1 MTAHPRRSSTWSGRA
16 PAARAAAL
24 IVALV
29 AVLTVSVLAVTAR
42 AAPSR
47 RLVVY
52 SAAPLAFTESIKRD
66 FEAEN
71 PGVTVEILSGL
82 GGEAMVTRLEA
93 EKASPRADV
102 MHSGAVFE
110 FVEATKKGLLAPTRP
125 REIAGVAPANMYLG
139 GQKIPLFDAEGR
151 WYVYGFSLGV
161 IGYNRDRLAALRLPA
176 PRSWADLANPV
187 YKGHVVFNM
196 PQLSSS
202 AFNTVVALYQVMG
215 PRNVWTYWDRIS
227 DNVAFYSRSTSALY
241 TLVGRGEVPISFG
254 VARPY
259 YEGQMRGQAVEVVY
273 PTEGAWVFA
282 TAMGVVNGAP
292 NADLA
297 RTFMK
302 WKLSASGQRN
312 TVNNFQNPVRA
323 GIRPTEHN
331 VDLSVDALIK
341 QVPKLIVV
349 DLEVAERIRAEVMR
363 RFEAYTSGRAR

>member
-1 MTAHPRRSSTWSGRA
+1 VSGQLRPSIRWNVRA
-16 PAARAAAL
+16 PAAAL
-24 IVALV
+24 ILGLALS
-29 AVLTVSVLAVTAR
+29 ALAPTGR

-82 GGEAMVTRLEA
+82 GGEAMITRIDA
-93 EKASPRADV
+93 EKASPRADI

-110 FVEATKKGLLAPTRP
+110 FVEATKKGLLAPTKP
-125 REIAGVAPANMYLG
+125 REIAGVFPANMFLG
-139 GQKIPLFDAEGR
+139 GSKIPLYDADGR

-161 IGYNRDRLAALRLPA
+161 IGYNRDRLAALRLP
-176 PRSWADLANPV
+176 PPKTWTDLANPI
-187 YKGHVVFNM
+187 YKGQVVFNM

-215 PRNVWTYWDRIS
+215 PRNAWAYWDRIS
-227 DNVAFYSRSTSALY
+227 ENVAFYSRSTSALY

-259 YEGQMRGQAVEVVY
+259 YEGQVRGQAVEVVY

-292 NADLA
+292 NPELA
-297 RTFMK
+297 RAFLK
-302 WKLSASGQRN
+302 WKLSPSGQRN

-323 GIRPTEHN
+323 GIRPTEHA
-331 VDLSVDALIK
+331 VDLSIDALIK

-349 DLEVAERIRAEVMR
+349 DLEVAERIRSEVMR